1 MIYFRVDN
9 IARHGRIQ
17 PREVS
22 GQLQFYFGETS
33 FDSIKE
39 GIKFYK
45 NNSMSLSYNS
55 MNLSRNAD
63 VKLTEP
69 ILKDI

>member
-22 GQLQFYFGETS
+22 GQLKFYFGKTS

-63 VKLTEP
+63 VKLTKP
-69 ILKDI
+69 ISKDV